1 MNSTHRVVI
10 LYPTVSLVELYEENC
25 RRRKEKKEPSS
36 IFFFFFFGLGL
47 IDSVSMNLGECLLS
61 RFESHYSLMA
71 RVLYQVRC
79 VVSIVHNLEEKEELM
94 CCDIQIFF
102 LCNRHSTVKPQR
114 RVFLTTLNCTRLMT
128 TTTSDTIPI

>member
-1 MNSTHRVVI
+1 MKRIVG
-10 LYPTVSLVELYEENC
+10 EEK
-25 RRRKEKKEPSS
+25 RRKNHLQ
-36 IFFFFFFGLGL
+36 FFSFFFFGLGL

-102 LCNRHSTVKPQR
+102 CVTDTVQ
-114 RVFLTTLNCTRLMT
+114 
-128 TTTSDTIPI
+128 